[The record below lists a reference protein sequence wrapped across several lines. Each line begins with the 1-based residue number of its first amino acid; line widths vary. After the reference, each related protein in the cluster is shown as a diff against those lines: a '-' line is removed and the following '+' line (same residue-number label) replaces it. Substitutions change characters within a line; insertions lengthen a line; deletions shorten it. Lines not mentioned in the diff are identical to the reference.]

1 MSVKHVI
8 FSMGG
13 KGGVGK
19 TLAMAALIE
28 CLKDYGMKLTLLDCD
43 TENKQKGSLCSFF
56 PEAKKID
63 IRNPDGLDAFID
75 ETNADGSPI
84 VLADLGAGAGFDT
97 IRWFDEMYDAAKRE
111 GMSFTAVGLVTAN
124 PGSLET
130 VFSWGRALG
139 DKVKYV
145 IVRNLHIGPVPL
157 WDSGEMAQQFRDEF
171 SPAVITLDAR
181 LQDMQT
187 YMENNRLTMGAA
199 LKGDGK
205 LFRRAS
211 ARLRVES
218 WRDRIFAEFE
228 KAMPTLI
235 PEEIA

>member
-1 MSVKHVI
+1 MRIRHVI

-19 TLAMAALIE
+19 TLTMAALAE
-28 CLKDYGMKLTLLDCD
+28 CLKSYGIQLTLLDCD

-63 IRNPDGLDAFID
+63 IRRPDGLDAFID
-75 ETNADGSPI
+75 ETNEEGNPI
-84 VLADLGAGAGFDT
+84 VLADLGAGSGFDA
-97 IRWFDEMYDAAKRE
+97 IRWFEEMHDVARRE

-124 PGSLET
+124 PGSVET

-145 IVRNLHIGPVPL
+145 IVRNLHIGEIPL
-157 WDSGEMAQQFRDEF
+157 WDSGEMARKFREEF
-171 SPAVITLDAR
+171 TPAVMTLDAR

-187 YMENNRLTMGAA
+187 YMENNRLTMEAA
-199 LKGDGK
+199 LKGDGD

-211 ARLRVES
+211 SRLRVEA